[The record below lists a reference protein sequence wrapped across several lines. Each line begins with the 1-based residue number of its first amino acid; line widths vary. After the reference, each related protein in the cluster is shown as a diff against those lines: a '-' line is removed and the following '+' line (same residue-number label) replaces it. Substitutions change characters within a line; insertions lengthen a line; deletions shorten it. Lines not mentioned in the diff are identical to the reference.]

1 MIRRPP
7 RSTLFPYTTLFRSNT
22 HPVVPTHGATRRGQA
37 MWTGGRLRRL
47 VVHEVAKVWAHE
59 WPRGVRTFLSR
70 VRRVSP
76 FAVGISHR
84 GCGSS
89 DTGRGEKTNGV
100 SVSDKGH
107 ARWRLGLDVSV

>member
-1 MIRRPP
+1 
-7 RSTLFPYTTLFRSNT
+7 
-22 HPVVPTHGATRRGQA
+22 

-47 VVHEVAKVWAHE
+47 VVYEIAYVWAHE
-59 WPRGVRTFLSR
+59 PPRDGRTFLSSA
-70 VRRVSP
+70 RRVSP

-89 DTGRGEKTNGV
+89 DTGRGEKTNGA

-107 ARWRLGLDVSV
+107 ARWRFGLGVSV